1 MSPVSKP
8 HLCPQLSTASAYL
21 VEIGLQEVHF
31 LALLQQP
38 WPVFLLQVLLPEH
51 KLHIPRCVM
60 RLAVL
65 DVDLTI
71 QLQLHVVGGLLG
83 IGVASEG

>member
-1 MSPVSKP
+1 M
-8 HLCPQLSTASAYL
+8 SAYL

-38 WPVFLLQVLLPEH
+38 WPIFFLQVLLPKH
-51 KLHIPRCVM
+51 KFHIPRGVI

-65 DVDLTI
+65 DVDLAI
-71 QLQLHVVGGLLG
+71 EL
-83 IGVASEG
+83 